1 MVVGVVCGGGSVGL
15 VVAERSMGLRSKTV
29 EARSGIEDGQKS
41 LPVPKMGEIDRNG
54 GMGRRKWGNVG
65 RQCRR
70 PEIAGRSR
78 KRGENEEWGNGSPEM
93 GGEIFGR
100 ARCGVGKCLL
110 RRENA
115 DF

>member
-54 GMGRRKWGNVG
+54 G
-65 RQCRR
+65 
-70 PEIAGRSR
+70 
-78 KRGENEEWGNGSPEM
+78 NGSPEM
-93 GGEIFGR
+93 GECR
-100 ARCGVGKCLL
+100 AAV
-110 RRENA
+110 
-115 DF
+115 

>member
-1 MVVGVVCGGGSVGL
+1 
-15 VVAERSMGLRSKTV
+15 
-29 EARSGIEDGQKS
+29 
-41 LPVPKMGEIDRNG
+41 MGE
-54 GMGRRKWGNVG
+54 MGRQKWGNVG

-78 KRGENEEWGNGSPEM
+78 KRGENGRNGEM